1 VTSHN
6 KTGLGGPADTVHIV
20 GICGSLRGGSYT
32 RRALRIALE
41 GAERY
46 GASTELIDLR
56 EYDLVFCDGKIDP
69 NELPVDV
76 SRMRGAVRKAHGIL
90 LATPEYHGSFSGVL
104 KNALD
109 LMGFEEFEGK
119 LVGLVGVSGGKVGA
133 VNALN
138 GLRGIGRALHA
149 WVIPQQVSVP
159 QAWKAFT
166 DDGTLKDKKLS
177 RRLEAVGETVA
188 KYAALHTS
196 DTAAEFV
203 RLWEEAP
210 ANPGG

>member
-1 VTSHN
+1 MTAESVIGTS
-6 KTGLGGPADTVHIV
+6 GAADTVHLV
-20 GICGSLRGGSYT
+20 GICGSLRAESYT
-32 RRALRIALE
+32 RQALKIALR
-41 GAERY
+41 GAERF
-46 GASTELIDLR
+46 GATTELVDLR

-69 NELPVDV
+69 DKLPVDV
-76 SRMRGAVRKAHGIL
+76 SRMRGHVRKAHGIL

-159 QAWKAFT
+159 QAWKAFA
-166 DDGTLKDKKLS
+166 DDGALKDRKLS